1 MYTSLPILP
10 MNNLQKTDFI
20 HPRKKFNIL
29 PGLLEVS
36 TEHETRFLEITF
48 DNYSLKNI
56 HFRLIP
62 NYAFYM
68 LLRHRL
74 SPFGKANQS
83 AIQKQEDALA
93 LLYRIENL
101 IDKKIEECQNHV
113 GYLSYW
119 LANTSELIHFLKQ
132 DRDLSKI
139 SSDIQFRLIKHLH
152 QLVSYLVNL
161 LQNELDKH
169 LIVFINT
176 RDIFYTTDNLQSTEI
191 RWVTSNDQH
200 YHTDILSF
208 LSSIVDLFRKCRVN
222 PGLTIEIFSQ
232 LFHYINTW
240 LFNRIV
246 SYPELKLCSRYW
258 GDKISL
264 RLKSIQNWAF
274 QQGLELPSEYHLIKI
289 NQLCLLLQ
297 SEKRDLYDVQQLV
310 SNKSFQINSIQI
322 NEILKNYILDK
333 NEPMITRNFS
343 QA

>member
-1 MYTSLPILP
+1 
-10 MNNLQKTDFI
+10 MNKSQKTDLI
-20 HPRKKFNIL
+20 HPRQKFNIL

-36 TEHETRFLEITF
+36 TEHETRFLEIIF
-48 DNYSLKNI
+48 ENYSLKNI

-62 NYAFYM
+62 VYTLYM

-83 AIQKQEDALA
+83 AIQKQEDVLA

-101 IDKKIEECQNHV
+101 IDRKIEECQKHV

-119 LANTSELIHFLKQ
+119 LANTSELVHFLKQ
-132 DRDLSKI
+132 DRELSQI
-139 SSDIQFRLIKHLH
+139 STDIQFRLIKHLH
-152 QLVSYLVNL
+152 QLFSYLLNL

-176 RDIFYTTDNLQSTEI
+176 RDIFYTTDSLQSTEI
-191 RWVTSNDQH
+191 RWITSNDH
-200 YHTDILSF
+200 HHPDILSL

-246 SYPELKLCSRYW
+246 GYPELKLCSRFW

-274 QQGLELPSEYHLIKI
+274 QQGLELPSEYHLMKT
-289 NQLCLLLQ
+289 NQLCSLLQ

-333 NEPMITRNFS
+333 NEPPIARNFS